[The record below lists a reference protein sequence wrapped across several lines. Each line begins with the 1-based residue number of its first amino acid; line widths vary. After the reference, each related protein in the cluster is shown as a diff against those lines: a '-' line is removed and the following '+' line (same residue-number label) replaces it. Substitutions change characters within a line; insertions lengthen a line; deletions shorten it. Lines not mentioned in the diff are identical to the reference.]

1 MSMLTARHE
10 SVVSTHLSCSLL
22 SLGMTII
29 SHSCFSFLSRINFKI
44 SALWFCFS
52 KIPQPWMAGNE
63 EGVWLPDRAKASE
76 RRVRGPK
83 GKSCRFLWLIFI
95 CLLFD
100 IILLY
105 QIWLTLNSQPFR
117 MHYPSW
123 IIEVVFTSTI
133 LFRQK
138 QNSSQN
144 TSTFLW
150 ILKCKTGD
158 WVLE

>member
-29 SHSCFSFLSRINFKI
+29 SHSCFSFLSRTYFKI

-63 EGVWLPDRAKASE
+63 EGVWLPERAKASE
-76 RRVRGPK
+76 RRVRGSK
-83 GKSCRFLWLIFI
+83 GKSCRLLWLIFI

-100 IILLY
+100 IILLLSNMAHLE
-105 QIWLTLNSQPFR
+105 LTTLR
-117 MHYPSW
+117 MLYPSW
-123 IIEVVFTSTI
+123 IIEVVLPAQFYLDKS
-133 LFRQK
+133 
-138 QNSSQN
+138 
-144 TSTFLW
+144 
-150 ILKCKTGD
+150 KTQAR
-158 WVLE
+158 VHPHFFEF